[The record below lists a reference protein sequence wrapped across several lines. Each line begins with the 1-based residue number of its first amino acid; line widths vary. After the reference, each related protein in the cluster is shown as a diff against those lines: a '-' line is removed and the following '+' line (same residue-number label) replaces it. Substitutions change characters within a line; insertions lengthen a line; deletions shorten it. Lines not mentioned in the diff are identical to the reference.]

1 MKEAYA
7 LINPRSTKGAPDRF
21 DARVPLR
28 DLVPGLALMLEV
40 NATPEARDPVKVR
53 CTVRHVH
60 YAHRWIRVEYRAS
73 GKKMYECFKFVV
85 EGE

>member
-40 NATPEARDPVKVR
+40 NATPEARDPVKAR

-73 GKKMYECFKFVV
+73 GKKMYECFKFAE

>member
-53 CTVRHVH
+53 CTIRHVH
-60 YAHRWIRVEYRAS
+60 YAHRWIRVEY
-73 GKKMYECFKFVV
+73 KMGGQTLSECFKFTE

>member
-1 MKEAYA
+1 MKETMV
-7 LINPRSTKGAPDRF
+7 LINPRKGDGHGVC

-60 YAHRWIRVEYRAS
+60 YAHRWFRVEFRAS